1 MIHYITT
8 NGIGN
13 AWVAAELQI
22 IGRKGIPCVLHSM
35 RGPHQNFFGS
45 GWADEINRKTKL
57 IYPLPP
63 VGFAI
68 SILAA
73 PFLYGGRFFSAF
85 GNALFGRREHLRAR
99 VAAIAHLFVACHWAR
114 SLRHENVSLI
124 HAQWIQSSG
133 TIAMYGAWLLDLPF
147 SFTGH
152 AVDLFRERV
161 ALLDKIE
168 RANFI
173 VCISSFHREFF
184 IKNGADPKKC
194 HIVFCGIDVDQMQFR
209 PRRANPRPRILSIGR
224 LIEKKGFGD
233 LIDACKL
240 LKDRGIDFDCEI
252 AGDGPL
258 DKPLKEQVARLGLQD
273 RVNVTGKALLQEQ
286 LADWFASGDVF
297 AQPCVWSK
305 DNDVDG
311 TPRTLMEAMA
321 CGVPSISTR
330 LVGIPD
336 IIEHDVAGLLVEPH
350 DVKGLANAMER
361 LIKDKALA
369 QRLALGGRRQME
381 EKFQIDRCLEPLAAL
396 YRSKLNRGTREI
408 GRASCRERGWSAA
421 TGGEVRR

>member
-22 IGRKGIPCVLHSM
+22 IQRKGIPCVLHSM

-45 GWADEINRKTKL
+45 GWAEQINRDTKL

-63 VGFAI
+63 GQFAA
-68 SILAA
+68 SVLAA
-73 PFLYGGRFFSAF
+73 PLLFGGRFFSALA
-85 GNALFGRREHLRAR
+85 NAIFGRRENLRGR
-99 VAAIAHLFVACHWAR
+99 VAALAHLFVACHWAR
-114 SLRHENVSLI
+114 SLRRENVSLI

-152 AVDLFRERV
+152 AVDLFRDRV

-168 RANFI
+168 RAEFI
-173 VCISSFHREFF
+173 VCISSFHRDFF

-194 HIVFCGIDVDQMQFR
+194 HIVFCGIDVEQMQFR
-209 PRRANPRPRILSIGR
+209 PRPANPRPRILSIGR

-233 LIDACKL
+233 LIEACRL
-240 LKDRGIDFDCEI
+240 LADRGIDFECEI

-258 DKPLKEQVARLGLQD
+258 EKPLKEQITHLRLQD

-286 LADWFASGDVF
+286 LADWFASGDLF

-321 CGVPSISTR
+321 CGLPSISTR

-336 IIEHDVAGLLVEPH
+336 IIEHEVAGLLVEPH
-350 DVKGLANAMER
+350 DVKGLADAIER
-361 LIKDKALA
+361 VIKDKALA
-369 QRLALGGRRQME
+369 ERLAMGGRRQME
-381 EKFQIDRCLEPLAAL
+381 TKFQIDRCLEPLAAL
-396 YRSKLNRGTREI
+396 YRSKLHRGTPQATPSTAP
-408 GRASCRERGWSAA
+408 ASEVAA
-421 TGGEVRR
+421 